1 MMTDKQETQVFHE
14 DGAMQASVAEKRGFS
29 MVWLVPIIAA
39 VIAVWLVYKA
49 ATEKGPTITIEFETG
64 QSITAGKTKV
74 RYRNVDVGV
83 VQEVQLKDDLKGVIL
98 SVEMKPGT
106 KHYLSPISRFWVVR
120 ARVAAGEVT
129 GLGTLLSGAYI
140 AFDPQPL
147 KKWQRAT
154 KSFVGLEK
162 APAISSGEAGKKFTL
177 RSDALGSLQ
186 AGSPVYYHQ
195 IEVGRVTDHKLLENG
210 QIMMEIFV
218 FSPNDDRVTGST
230 RFWNAGGV
238 DITLDAG
245 GLKIDTESLVSI
257 MLGGIAFDTPK
268 SLEDDAPIGEGH
280 EFTLYQNRA
289 ATLTKTYQHRQAYL
303 TYFDGSLR
311 GLAPGSPVEF
321 RGMRVGK
328 VLDVRLEVVPGD
340 VFGMRAPVLI
350 EFEPERISGIQI
362 ADDEEASYREMLRL
376 GFRTQLK
383 TGSLITGQK
392 VVNVDFFEDAPAV
405 SPARDE
411 RDRYWIVPSIPA
423 KGEEIIND
431 LAQVANN
438 LSQVPFD
445 KIGNDLSIAADGM
458 GEILGSDDLRKA
470 VEALS
475 ATLQETE
482 VLVKGINADIAPAL
496 ASTLEQTE
504 KTATSVRT
512 MLDANTGTQREIT
525 RLVIEMTEATRS
537 LQALTEYIE
546 QHPESFIRGKRK

>member
-1 MMTDKQETQVFHE
+1 MTDTQET
-14 DGAMQASVAEKRGFS
+14 DGLHGNDMMRASVTEKRGFS

-106 KHYLSPISRFWVVR
+106 KQYLSPISRFWVVR
-120 ARVAAGEVT
+120 ARIAAGEVT

-162 APAISSGEAGKKFTL
+162 APAIASGEAGKKFTL
-177 RSDALGSLQ
+177 RADRLGSLQ

-195 IEVGRVTDHKLLENG
+195 IEVGRVTDHRLLDNG
-210 QIMMEIFV
+210 QILIDVFV
-218 FSPNDDRVTGST
+218 YSPNDDRVTGST

-245 GLKIDTESLVSI
+245 GLTIDTESLVSI
-257 MLGGIAFDTPK
+257 MLGGIAFDTPR
-268 SLEDDAPIGEGH
+268 SLEDDTPIGEGH

-289 ATLTKTYQHRQAYL
+289 ATLTKTYRYRQAYL
-303 TYFDGSLR
+303 TYFDGSVR
-311 GLAPGSPVEF
+311 GLVAGSPVEF
-321 RGMRVGK
+321 RGLKVGK
-328 VLDVRLEVVPGD
+328 VLDVRLEMIPGD
-340 VFGMRAPVLI
+340 EFGLRAPVLI
-350 EFEPERISGIQI
+350 EFEPERISGVHI
-362 ADDEEASYREMLRL
+362 ADDEEMSYREMLRL

-383 TGSLITGQK
+383 AGNLITGQK
-392 VVNVDFFEDAPAV
+392 VVNVDFFEDAPAA

-411 RDRYWIVPSIPA
+411 RDRYWIVPSIPST
-423 KGEEIIND
+423 GEEIVSD
-431 LAQVANN
+431 LARVVHN
-438 LSQVPFD
+438 LSEVPFD

-458 GEILGSDDLRKA
+458 GKIFGSEDLRNA

-482 VLVKGINADIAPAL
+482 ILVKGINADITPAL
-496 ASTLEQTE
+496 ASTLDQTE
-504 KTATSVRT
+504 KAATSVRT

-537 LQALTEYIE
+537 LRALTDYIE